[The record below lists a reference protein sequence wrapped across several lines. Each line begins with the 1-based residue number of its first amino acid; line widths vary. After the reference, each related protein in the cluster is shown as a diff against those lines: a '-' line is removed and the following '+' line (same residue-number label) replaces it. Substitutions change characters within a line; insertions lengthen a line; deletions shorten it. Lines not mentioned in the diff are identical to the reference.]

1 MDKCN
6 KVQDSFRPY
15 KNLDSFF
22 NQSLN
27 HFWSNDAIN
36 DTPSFNIQ
44 SLEDNYIIE
53 LIAPGLKKSDF
64 NINVADNTLSITVQ
78 RDEES
83 KASEDTNGKYLKRE
97 FSFSKFTK
105 KFQLDKTILSDNIEA
120 SYENGILSIVLQ
132 KNKSA
137 QLVKQIEIV

>member
-1 MDKCN
+1 MENCN
-6 KVQDSFRPY
+6 KAQHTFRPY

-22 NQSLN
+22 NQGLN
-27 HFWSNDAIN
+27 HFWSNDSIT

-44 SLEDNYIIE
+44 SHEDNYIIE
-53 LIAPGLKKSDF
+53 LIAPGLNKSDF
-64 NINVADNTLSITVQ
+64 NISVADNTLTISVDHKDVDNTTV
-78 RDEES
+78 
-83 KASEDTNGKYLKRE
+83 DTNGKYLKRE
-97 FSFSKFTK
+97 FSFSKFAK

-132 KNKSA
+132 KNKAA